1 MNMYPEMPNEKIS
14 IWKRIFIFL
23 IDFITALI
31 LCIALLYSIGNP
43 IVSSIAKNDINK
55 MNVAIEGVCEKYS
68 YPTEYDSIY
77 GLLQLNQEEIID
89 NKIKENMTHEQ
100 AFESYME
107 IYNKLYEELNANEM
121 YASAYKNFYIKYT
134 FTEIGCAFSSLLIFQ
149 LIIPLANKKKQ
160 SLGMMMFQASC
171 VDKDNIALSNIKIT
185 LRFFMIFLVEFLTV
199 YLILSILGEIF
210 LVLISLVMISLTKN
224 RSTVHDLIL
233 KSKIAPLTN
242 VYTE

>member
-1 MNMYPEMPNEKIS
+1 
-14 IWKRIFIFL
+14 
-23 IDFITALI
+23 
-31 LCIALLYSIGNP
+31 
-43 IVSSIAKNDINK
+43 
-55 MNVAIEGVCEKYS
+55 
-68 YPTEYDSIY
+68 
-77 GLLQLNQEEIID
+77 
-89 NKIKENMTHEQ
+89 
-100 AFESYME
+100 
-107 IYNKLYEELNANEM
+107 M

-134 FTEIGCAFSSLLIFQ
+134 FTEIGCAFISLLIFQ

-171 VDKDNIALSNIKIT
+171 VDKDNIVLSNIKIT